1 MTINPVDI
9 ARDIINIGTTAGI
22 KKDVLDLQASKLRI
36 LTDEVI
42 QLRLKVSAFEIETR
56 QLKTLAQNSQPV
68 VGGFKEFAGVLWK
81 RTATGFEAFPYCKEC
96 SHHPIM
102 TGHPPFGLDPM
113 LWICSQNHT
122 APFAG
127 RPK

>member
-1 MTINPVDI
+1 MGAQDTVKE
-9 ARDIINIGTTAGI
+9 IIRISSTAGHS
-22 KKDVLDLQASKLRI
+22 KDVIDLLEKKGALLAEQVTALEGEN
-36 LTDEVI
+36 T
-42 QLRLKVSAFEIETR
+42 
-56 QLKTLAQNSQPV
+56 QLKLENIQFRTQLKNLQPV
-68 VGGFKEFAGVLWK
+68 TGGFHEFAGVLWK
-81 RTATGFEAFPYCKEC
+81 RTAKGFEPFPYCKEC

-127 RPK
+127 RP